1 MEGLSRDEK
10 IVLEGRAGYQTQLN
24 RGRLTLTNKRL
35 IWEQSLSIDPFGGH
49 ELSVALKDIR
59 NCEREGDA
67 IVFDAGQGDVFL
79 FVDWLPL
86 SIISGYRNTKQWLRY
101 LTEAIE
107 NAQAKTAEEQTAS

>member
-1 MEGLSRDEK
+1 VEGLAKDEK
-10 IVLEGRAGYQTQLN
+10 VVLEGRAGYQTQLN

-49 ELSVALKDIR
+49 ELSVELHDIR
-59 NCEREGDA
+59 RCQREGDA
-67 IVFDAGQGDVFL
+67 IVFDAGQGEVFL

-101 LTEAIE
+101 LTEGISDASKE
-107 NAQAKTAEEQTAS
+107 TAAP

>member
-1 MEGLSRDEK
+1 MEGLAKDEK
-10 IVLEGRAGYQTQLN
+10 VVLEGRAGYQTQLN

-35 IWEQSLSIDPFGGH
+35 IWERSLSIDPFGGH
-49 ELSVALKDIR
+49 ELSVDLKDIR
-59 NCEREGDA
+59 RCEREGYA
-67 IVFDAGQGDVFL
+67 IVFDAGKGEVFL

-107 NAQAKTAEEQTAS
+107 SAQAKTAPAQ

>member
-1 MEGLSRDEK
+1 MDGLTSGEK
-10 IVLEGRAGYQTQLN
+10 VVLEGRAGYQTQLN

-35 IWEQSLSIDPFGGH
+35 IWERSLSIDPFGGH
-49 ELSVALKDIR
+49 ELSVSLGDIR
-59 NCEREGDA
+59 RCDREGDA
-67 IVFDAGQGDVFL
+67 IVFDAGDGEVFL

-107 NAQAKTAEEQTAS
+107 EARSTTAQ

>member
-1 MEGLSRDEK
+1 MEGLAKDER

-35 IWEQSLSIDPFGGH
+35 IWERSLSIDPFGGH
-49 ELSVALKDIR
+49 ELSVDLKDMR
-59 NCEREGDA
+59 RCEREGDA
-67 IVFDAGQGDVFL
+67 IVFDAGHGEVFL

-101 LTEAIE
+101 LTEAI
-107 NAQAKTAEEQTAS
+107 AEVTQKAPVE

>member
-1 MEGLSRDEK
+1 MEQLDRDEN
-10 IVLEGRAGYQTQLN
+10 IILEGRAGYQTQLN

-35 IWEQSLSIDPFGGH
+35 IWERSLSIDPFGGH
-49 ELSVALKDIR
+49 RLAVSLKDIQS
-59 NCEREGDA
+59 CEREGDA
-67 IVFDAGQGDVFL
+67 IVFDAGHGDVFL

-107 NAQAKTAEEQTAS
+107 GARAKKAEEPTVS